1 MPLPTIPS
9 GNVNSGL
16 ATGFD
21 VANSV
26 IFDDGSSPEL
36 SKTYTLSEP
45 WTFSAWVKRGE
56 LGSENLIL
64 GASGGEIHF
73 NSDDTLEA
81 EGTSTTAKFRD
92 PSAFYH
98 IHISNNGIFVNGVS
112 AGSCTTTDL
121 SNAKLFD
128 DFDGY
133 VAEVHLRSG
142 TVAVSDF
149 GETNDN
155 GVWVPK
161 SKSGGEHYFTFANS
175 SDFGVNSGSGGNW
188 TATNLASTDQTTDT
202 PTLVYP
208 TWASNF
214 GRYATNVSGTLTT
227 LTEGNRHIAGVGGA
241 YTIIELNS
249 IPLSSGKYYMC
260 YRPTTVQN
268 LNGEHGIMPKFARE
282 KTVDYYYDYTDD
294 GIIYGMELTTKF
306 NLAGSAITNMQVTF
320 PATPENNADLLV
332 MALDFDAGTNGKLW
346 CGFYDDSADELHWYN
361 ASSTSWVTT
370 DLPATGA
377 GGTLALP
384 TGDGWMFYS
393 RHYYSDR
400 SSLSGFGSGDL
411 LSKFT
416 APSGFKQINSDNFTP
431 TVADPSNGFQ
441 AVTYL
446 GTGANQT
453 ITMGGNSYG
462 HRLGSGD
469 RSSLIT
475 VTTSGGSWSGTMSQM
490 VNGDTSNGPGISSY
504 ADEQYVQFQFPEA
517 VNITEV
523 MIVWQSSGSNVG
535 DDWRW
540 FGSNNGSD
548 WTTLS
553 GANDL
558 NPNPAV
564 SVLSLGSIGAS
575 DTYSYYRFKNEDGSG
590 VNSVQWRQVNF
601 RVKPTDNDRTVSTF
615 QPDLVLIKNR
625 DAADQWCWFD
635 SVRGATK
642 LISSNP
648 TTAEATDTLTAFTST
663 GFTLGADDKVN
674 TSGERYVA
682 FCFKAGGSAS
692 DNDTG
697 SITASVSANTDY
709 GISIA
714 KFTGN
719 GSAGATVGHGL
730 GKAPAVVIT
739 KNLEAGETMYVG
751 CEPKGFT
758 HGIYM
763 SSTAAPYDIDIYFND
778 TAPSSTVVTFKTHAM
793 SNNTNDD
800 QIMYCFS
807 NIPGFSDHSKYVG
820 NGLASGPVIYTGFKP
835 ALVIIRKISSSGS
848 WLVYDNV
855 RSPFNEVDNQLLLES
870 TASETLGSEELD
882 FLAGGFKPRTSDTNI
897 NAAGAEYLYMAFASH
912 PTYGGEDSAPATAV

>member
-1 MPLPTIPS
+1 MSFIINPYRY
-9 GNVNSGL
+9 
-16 ATGFD
+16 AAAGFD
-21 VANSV
+21 VENSV
-26 IFDDGSSPEL
+26 VFDDGSSPEL

-45 WTFSAWVKRGE
+45 WTFSAWIKRGE

-133 VAEVHLRSG
+133 VADLHLRSG

-175 SDFGVNSGSGGNW
+175 SDFGINSGSGGNW
-188 TATNLASTDQTTDT
+188 TATNLATTDQSTDT

-208 TWASNF
+208 THASNY
-214 GRYATNVSGTLTT
+214 GRYVTNDGGGTVLS
-227 LTEGNRHIAGVGGA
+227 EGNRHVTKTGSNFSIS
-241 YTIIELNS
+241 ELNS
-249 IPLSSGKYYMC
+249 IPLDSGKYYC
-260 YRPTTVQN
+260 CTRPDTVQN
-268 LNGEHGIMPKFARE
+268 LNGELGIMPRFARE

-294 GIIYGMELTTKF
+294 GILLGMELTTKM
-306 NLAGSAITNMQVTF
+306 NLQGSGITNVMVNWPITV
-320 PATPENNADLLV
+320 EDNADLLV
-332 MALDFDAGTNGKLW
+332 MALDFDAGTNGKMW
-346 CGFYDDSADELHWYN
+346 CGIYDNSADELYWYN

-370 DLPATGA
+370 DLPATGS
-377 GGTLALP
+377 GETLALP
-384 TGDGWMFYS
+384 SGDGWMFYTRNYAS
-393 RHYYSDR
+393 RGSM
-400 SSLSGFGSGDL
+400 LGFGSGDL

-431 TVADPSNGFQ
+431 TVPDGREGFKAVAYTGNGSTQ
-441 AVTYL
+441 
-446 GTGANQT
+446 
-453 ITMGGNSYG
+453 S
-462 HRLGSGD
+462 
-469 RSSLIT
+469 IT
-475 VTTSGGSWSGTMSQM
+475 VG
-490 VNGDTSNGPGISSY
+490 
-504 ADEQYVQFQFPEA
+504 
-517 VNITEV
+517 
-523 MIVWQSSGSNVG
+523 
-535 DDWRW
+535 
-540 FGSNNGSD
+540 
-548 WTTLS
+548 
-553 GANDL
+553 
-558 NPNPAV
+558 
-564 SVLSLGSIGAS
+564 
-575 DTYSYYRFKNEDGSG
+575 
-590 VNSVQWRQVNF
+590 
-601 RVKPTDNDRTVSTF
+601 F

-648 TTAEATDTLTAFTST
+648 TTAEAADADTLTSFDST
-663 GFTLGADDKVN
+663 GFSIGADDKVN
-674 TSGERYVA
+674 TNTEKYIA
-682 FCFKAGGSAS
+682 LCWKAGGSAS

-697 SITASVSANTDY
+697 SITASVSASTDY

-730 GKAPAVVIT
+730 TSQTPSVVIT
-739 KNLEAGETMYVG
+739 KNLEAGETMYMG
-751 CEPKGFT
+751 CEAKGFT

-793 SNNTNDD
+793 SNDSGDD

-820 NGLASGPVIYTGFKP
+820 NGSANGTVIYTGFKP

-855 RSPFNEVDNQLLLES
+855 RSPFNEMDDQLLLES
-870 TASETLGSEELD
+870 TAAETTGSEELD
-882 FLAGGFKPRTSDTNI
+882 FLANGFKPRTSDTNI
-897 NAAGAEYLYMAFASH
+897 NASGAEYLYMAFAAH
-912 PTYGGEDSAPATAV
+912 PTWGGEDGSPATAV